1 MAVPGARRHTRTMDR
16 LAASRR
22 WLEVAFALAVAAVP
36 AALAVAVSLLPPIDL
51 GASAVPW
58 LPSAAL
64 AAVAAAAAVAAVA
77 ALVPALRSGALARLL
92 ESGASAALAGGAV
105 VALAGAETLAPS
117 VLASGA
123 SLAAASFIAGRV
135 VAGGPPRLIGTAIGV
150 MAVAEAVALLTA
162 IPATASLLIPAS
174 QVLLA
179 LAAAAAIT
187 AAVRGTGLRSA
198 SAALLAAGAIGLLA
212 DVGASV
218 PMLIGLA
225 ALVAG
230 QLVAMAAALEAEPIA
245 DDDLL
250 PELAGRLAEAVLRF
264 DGHLRLRD
272 WNAAAAALLGL
283 EAASI
288 GTRIDD
294 LLGVSVAD
302 LPSGDAISV
311 SRGAVGGLE
320 VAMHRSGPGIV
331 AVVHDGGGTP
341 EVERLAG
348 ELRTTIEE
356 LLRARRTVDL
366 QRGELERSATVDPLT
381 GVASR
386 GAILERLRI
395 EVAQARRYRHP
406 LAVVLLDVDRFGEIN
421 EAYGIAGGDAV
432 LREVALRFRLRVRE
446 ADALGRSGSD
456 GFLAALPHTD
466 EAGAATF
473 ADALRIRLGL
483 RPVRVGDSEL
493 KVTVSIG
500 VATMRPNE
508 DLDLD
513 GLLARVQE
521 ALDSARGAGGNRIAL
536 DRLHG
541 LVRLDGRPD
550 EEQLTDDPLEDDRAA
565 E

>member
-1 MAVPGARRHTRTMDR
+1 MVPAVARRHTPAMDR
-16 LAASRR
+16 PAPPRR
-22 WLEVAFALAVAAVP
+22 WVEVALALGIAAIP

-64 AAVAAAAAVAAVA
+64 AAVAVTAAAAAVA
-77 ALVPALRSGALARLL
+77 ALVPALRTAAVDRLL
-92 ESGASAALAGGAV
+92 EAGASAAIAGGAV
-105 VALAGAETLAPS
+105 VALTGAESLAPS
-117 VLASGA
+117 VFAAAG
-123 SLAAASFIAGRV
+123 SLAAASFASGRTI
-135 VAGGPPRLIGTAIGV
+135 AGGPRRLMGAAIAV
-150 MAVAEAVALLTA
+150 MAVAEAVALLSVL
-162 IPATASLLIPAS
+162 PATSALVDRAAPA
-174 QVLLA
+174 LLA
-179 LAAAAAIT
+179 VAAVAAILAAVQGAG
-187 AAVRGTGLRSA
+187 VRST
-198 SAALLAAGAIGLLA
+198 SAALLAAGAIGLVVDDEGSL
-212 DVGASV
+212 
-218 PMLIGLA
+218 PMLVALA
-225 ALVAG
+225 SLAAG
-230 QLVAMAAALEAEPIA
+230 QLVALAAALQPTPA
-245 DDDLL
+245 DDEARL
-250 PELAGRLAEAVLRF
+250 PELAERLAQAVLRF
-264 DGHLRLRD
+264 DGHLRLRE
-272 WNAAAAALLGL
+272 WNRAAAALIGL
-283 EAASI
+283 DATSV

-320 VAMHRSGPGIV
+320 VAMHRSAGGLV
-331 AVVHDGGGTP
+331 AVVRDGGGTP
-341 EVERLAG
+341 EVERLAD

-356 LLRARRTVDL
+356 LLRARRTIDL

-406 LAVVLLDVDRFGEIN
+406 LAVVLLDVDGFGEVN

-466 EAGAATF
+466 ESGAATF

-483 RPVRVGDSEL
+483 RPVRVGDSDL

-500 VATMRPNE
+500 VATMRPGE
-508 DLDLD
+508 DLDVD

-541 LVRLDGRPD
+541 FARLDGRPQEEPFTD
-550 EEQLTDDPLEDDRAA
+550 EGEAA

>member
-1 MAVPGARRHTRTMDR
+1 MDR
-16 LAASRR
+16 RAAAMR
-22 WLEVAFALAVAAVP
+22 WADVALALAVATVP
-36 AALAVAVSLLPPIDL
+36 AALAVGVGLLPPLDIA
-51 GASAVPW
+51 ASAVPW
-58 LPSAAL
+58 LPGAAF
-64 AAVAAAAAVAAVA
+64 AAVAGIAAVAAVA
-77 ALVPALRSGALARLL
+77 ALVPALRTGAIDRLL

-105 VALAGAETLAPS
+105 VMLAGGGTFAPS
-117 VLASGA
+117 VLAAGA
-123 SLAAASFIAGRV
+123 SLTAASFTAGLV
-135 VAGGPPRLIGTAIGV
+135 VAGGPSRLLLAAIGV
-150 MAVAEAVALLTA
+150 MALAEAVALLSA
-162 IPATASLLIPAS
+162 IPATA
-174 QVLLA
+174 VLLA
-179 LAAAAAIT
+179 PAEPALLVTAGAAALF
-187 AAVRGTGLRSA
+187 AAVRATGLRSVA
-198 SAALLAAGAIGLLA
+198 AALLAAGG
-212 DVGASV
+212 
-218 PMLIGLA
+218 IGLA
-225 ALVAG
+225 VDDGGSLPMLVGLASVAAA
-230 QLVAMAAALEAEPIA
+230 QLVALAAALEREAVAEG
-245 DDDLL
+245 DRL
-250 PELAGRLAEAVLRF
+250 PELAERLAEAVLRF

-272 WNAAAAALLGL
+272 WNAAAATLLGL
-283 EAASI
+283 DAASS

-302 LPSGDAISV
+302 LPSRDAIAV

-320 VAMHRSGPGIV
+320 VAMHRSGPGVI
-331 AVVHDGGGTP
+331 AVVRDAGAAP
-341 EVERLAG
+341 EVERLG
-348 ELRTTIEE
+348 SELRTTIEE
-356 LLRARRTVDL
+356 LLRARRTIDL

-381 GVASR
+381 GVGSR

-446 ADALGRSGSD
+446 ADALGRAGSD
-456 GFLAALPHTD
+456 GFLAVLPHTD
-466 EAGAATF
+466 EGGAATF

-500 VATMRPNE
+500 VATMRSGE

-541 LVRLDGRPD
+541 FVRLDGRPAEERIADD
-550 EEQLTDDPLEDDRAA
+550 EGEAA